1 MTNDFQQFEKVR
13 IKDIAEKAGVSV
25 GTVDRVLHGRPNVSA
40 KARERIEKAL
50 QELNYQPN
58 RYASALASN
67 KKYMFHAIMPS
78 HETNSYWS
86 EAELGLYDAVRELQD
101 FNIYFSISCYDIYDI
116 NSYMNVLDQVLNNQP
131 DGIVLVPQAEQ
142 ATVNFCNRL
151 TERSIP
157 FVFLDSNVPGINALS
172 FLGQDS
178 HMSGYFAARMLML
191 EAKEDHEVAIF
202 HFDIASP
209 QQDDRENGFRKFMKE
224 NYPECQIKEI
234 TLRPNPQEVE
244 EKLSKFFI
252 QNPNVRLGSTFCS
265 YSYLIGEFA
274 LRHQMHQIRLL
285 GYDMIERNIEC
296 MNQGIISFLIAQH
309 PWRQGYGSINAL
321 FNHIVMKKEIKSSY
335 YMPIELIT
343 KENKEYYIKNG
354 IL

>member
-58 RYASALASN
+58 RFASALASN

-101 FNIYFSISCYDIYDI
+101 FNIYFSIFCYDVYDI
-116 NSYMNVLDQVLNNQP
+116 NSYINVLDQVLNNHP
-131 DGIVLVPQAEQ
+131 DGVVLVPQTEQ
-142 ATVNFCNRL
+142 ATIDFCNQL
-151 TERSIP
+151 TQKNIP
-157 FVFLDSNVPGINALS
+157 FVFMDSNVSEIHPLS

-191 EAKEDHEVAIF
+191 EAKEDKEVAIF

-209 QQDDRENGFRKFMKE
+209 QQNNRENGFKQFMKE
-224 NYPECQIKEI
+224 KYPECKIKEV
-234 TLRPNPQEVE
+234 TLRPNPQEIE
-244 EKLSKFFI
+244 EKLTLFFA
-252 QNPNVRLGSTFCS
+252 QNPNIRLGCTFCS
-265 YSYLIGEFA
+265 YSYLVGEFA
-274 LRHQMHQIRLL
+274 IKHQMKQIRLL
-285 GYDMIERNIEC
+285 GYDVLERNIEC
-296 MNQGIISFLIAQH
+296 MKKDIISFLIAQH
-309 PWRQGYGSINAL
+309 PWRQGYGCIDAL

-343 KENKEYYIKNG
+343 KENWEYYIKNG